1 MIGERKRK
9 RKRKRKRT
17 ACVELTGFDT
27 ACLRCLTDSVVRAI
41 ESKLL
46 AHCRTRFFNRRCRSY
61 LRRLIPSVLH
71 L

>member
-9 RKRKRKRT
+9 RKRKRA

-46 AHCRTRFFNRRCRSY
+46 AAHCRTRFFNRRCRSY
-61 LRRLIPSVLH
+61 PRRLIPSVLH